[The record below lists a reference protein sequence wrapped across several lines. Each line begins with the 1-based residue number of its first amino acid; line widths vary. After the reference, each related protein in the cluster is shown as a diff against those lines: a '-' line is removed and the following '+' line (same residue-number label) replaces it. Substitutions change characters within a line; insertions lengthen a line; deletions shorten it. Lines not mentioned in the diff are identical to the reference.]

1 MGHMEIKTFGNICVK
16 SLKEFVCL
24 HFLFVCMLLFVMN
37 PLFMSSIHGSI
48 IVQHKKWS
56 QWVSMIFSTGLMKQ
70 DWMKLIPMTSNDPL
84 NITIRRACSWKVKLE
99 KIVEVE
105 RFMLERS
112 ILSWKKHFLVG
123 KNYFGFSNFKR
134 LFPT

>member
-48 IVQHKKWS
+48 IVPHKKWS
-56 QWVSMIFSTGLMKQ
+56 QWVFMIFSTGLMKQ
-70 DWMKLIPMTSNDPL
+70 DWMKLIHMTSNDPID
-84 NITIRRACSWKVKLE
+84 ITTRRAYV
-99 KIVEVE
+99 
-105 RFMLERS
+105 
-112 ILSWKKHFLVG
+112 
-123 KNYFGFSNFKR
+123 
-134 LFPT
+134 